1 MKTLVESIFGDNVT
15 SEVPLDIH
23 AVKDLVLDVF
33 KKHGLKEN
41 DYNHIRRN
49 GVPQTP
55 FYMIDLDNI
64 NLKSQ
69 PWFDVTFCIPA
80 GTTDKKATAIGAAFC
95 ITTSRK
101 SDSKNQVILERVD
114 LIYMQD
120 YSDSQHPDVSSR
132 NRVFWDLSG
141 WKRHSHLKSNI
152 FTSDNASS
160 LLEYIEN
167 FVKIITSASQRDI
180 KNPVKTGI
188 LGDYYHYLENLMD
201 EIKKEA

>member
-1 MKTLVESIFGDNVT
+1 M
-15 SEVPLDIH
+15 
-23 AVKDLVLDVF
+23 LDVF

-69 PWFDVTFCIPA
+69 PWFDATFCIPA
-80 GTTDKKATAIGAAFC
+80 GVADKKTIAIGAAFC